1 MRNRTV
7 NISPQV
13 YARIAGV
20 LYLLNIA
27 CGLFGEIYVR
37 GHLVVAGDAITTAH
51 RIMGSEFLFRCG
63 IAGDL
68 VMHITDI
75 PMTVIFY
82 VLLKPVSKDLSLLA
96 ALFGM
101 LQTAILCANKL
112 NLITVLLLLGGPSY
126 LQAFDPKQQQGLASL
141 LLSLHEYGFGVGLV
155 FFGVSCLVT
164 GYLMFQSGYFP

>member
-1 MRNRTV
+1 MTSRTV

-37 GHLVVAGDAITTAH
+37 SHLVVAGDALTTAH

-68 VMHITDI
+68 IMHITDV
-75 PMTVIFY
+75 PMTVIFLCIAAARQQRPFFARCIVRHAADCNFVRQQTESCY
-82 VLLKPVSKDLSLLA
+82 GAASSGRLELSKS
-96 ALFGM
+96 
-101 LQTAILCANKL
+101 
-112 NLITVLLLLGGPSY
+112 V
-126 LQAFDPKQQQGLASL
+126 
-141 LLSLHEYGFGVGLV
+141 
-155 FFGVSCLVT
+155 
-164 GYLMFQSGYFP
+164 